1 MGNNNKNSAAGIC
14 FPVII
19 NRLLRLLILISFS
32 IFSFIS
38 SSTASAQNDSS
49 LEGERILVLH
59 GVWASQ
65 FWEWEFDT
73 RFHELLELYEESE
86 VHLSSTYLGVA
97 NNLSRESTARL
108 AANVEATIAEQ
119 GVDLVV
125 AVLPPAIQFLEQ
137 LNLSPELP
145 VVLVVPDES
154 NMPQLNSR
162 SLAIVP
168 SAGNL
173 AMERTLEQILVLL
186 PEIATLE
193 VMVGNGPG
201 DLSYLERFQTIAGNF
216 ETQLDFNYSVGIP
229 RGVLIDQ
236 VGSLPQSSAILLLP
250 AESSGEDFAPEISES
265 MQDLTDASSVPV
277 FGIYDSPL
285 RYGIAGGHLTSV
297 RDYAAQAVEHSLGL
311 LRGES
316 VDSGQGRAS
325 TIYNWDRVQHWNLPI
340 ERLGADVELVG
351 QPSNLFEDYPF
362 LSTLTLNIIAALTV
376 GLGLMAYMYRRS
388 QQARALIAA
397 SGQKIRESEERY
409 RLVTDNVAD
418 IIWVWEEESTSLKFC
433 NSAIERVT
441 GFTVAE
447 FLEMT
452 IEEMMTE
459 EDFKAI
465 ARAFSEPVVPMIT
478 RQIQLRHKNG
488 GFVWAE
494 MAVQVARTLENGKR
508 EWVGVSR
515 DITQR
520 KQNEIERNH
529 LEEQIKQAQ
538 KIESLGT
545 LAGGIAH
552 DFNNILTVIIG
563 ITEMLKLESDDR
575 PSSQKLLNR
584 LHKAADKARL
594 LVQQILTFS
603 RQSKGEKSVF
613 KLNDLVAKNLE
624 LLTAGKPDAVQLRID
639 VADDLLLNAKSGQI
653 EQLIVNLVSN
663 AIKFTRD
670 GNVEVRVSVAPEGLP
685 TLRFEVSDEGIGIPE
700 AAQSSLFEP
709 WTQATEDTARS
720 HGGSGLGLAICRSI
734 VEASGGLI
742 GVHSQ
747 PGKGATF
754 WFELAL
760 MPTVAPS
767 TTPALHP
774 PPTWRDHRLSGLRVL
789 LADDNAVNRQ
799 LGAMLL
805 ANLGAEVETVD
816 DGVQAIEAAT
826 HGPFDLVLM
835 DMHMPHMGGL
845 EATRHL
851 RAAGYMGAVVA
862 LTAAVL
868 PEDRA
873 AALNA
878 GMDAFATKPIEQS
891 ALLQA
896 ISSALTHRL
905 PLAQV

>member
-663 AIKFTRD
+663 AI
-670 GNVEVRVSVAPEGLP
+670 
-685 TLRFEVSDEGIGIPE
+685 E
-700 AAQSSLFEP
+700 A
-709 WTQATEDTARS
+709 
-720 HGGSGLGLAICRSI
+720 
-734 VEASGGLI
+734 V
-742 GVHSQ
+742 
-747 PGKGATF
+747 PGKSGVIELTAQARAVASDAT
-754 WFELAL
+754 L
-760 MPTVAPS
+760 T
-767 TTPALHP
+767 HGQ
-774 PPTWRDHRLSGLRVL
+774 LSPGDYISLRVE
-789 LADDNAVNRQ
+789 DN
-799 LGAMLL
+799 G
-805 ANLGAEVETVD
+805 
-816 DGVQAIEAAT
+816 
-826 HGPFDLVLM
+826 
-835 DMHMPHMGGL
+835 
-845 EATRHL
+845 
-851 RAAGYMGAVVA
+851 
-862 LTAAVL
+862 
-868 PEDRA
+868 
-873 AALNA
+873 A
-878 GMDAFATKPIEQS
+878 GMDAEALSKAFDPFYTSKELGSGMGLAIVHGIVLDHGGAIDVQSEPNRGTSIEVLLPASEERNSTSPAAIKDSQNTGAKRIIVVDDQEELLLVVAEMLEQLGHHCITCADPKEALQVIREQS
-891 ALLQA
+891 KELDLIITDYSMPDMNGIELMEQCQAHCPDIPVIISTGYGDHETSLSAQMPGLFALLNK
-896 ISSALTHRL
+896 
-905 PLAQV
+905 PYDLAKLREVVDGAA